1 MKRQL
6 TGVLRRSILLM
17 AASAT
22 AAGLSLAIPGG
33 AALAARSA
41 PPARS
46 AAPGAAL
53 PVIKVAM
60 TGKKITVSGALQSG
74 GVTVVSTVTGEP
86 AGAPTFIRLDPGV
99 TVAQLLTAAQGDP
112 NNVALIASIVFSPPA
127 AKGTS
132 SAQASLAPGRYVALD
147 ATSRTPPLTTFT
159 IAKASSPATLPTPQA
174 TVSSIEFGFR
184 GPGTLHNGELVR
196 FANHGF
202 LVHMIVAARGANR
215 AGANK
220 IAKLLKAGKDG
231 AAQRLATGFTAFFNI
246 LTHGAYQQQVVRVR
260 PGYWVLACFQATQ
273 DGREHTRL
281 GMERVIH
288 ITN

>member
-1 MKRQL
+1 MR
-6 TGVLRRSILLM
+6 TTIT
-17 AASAT
+17 AAVV

-33 AALAARSA
+33 TALAAHTA
-41 PPARS
+41 P
-46 AAPGAAL
+46 AAHPGHSAAL
-53 PVIKVAM
+53 PVITVKM
-60 TGKKITVSGALQSG
+60 TGKRITVGGALQSG
-74 GVTVVSTVTGEP
+74 GVRVVSTVTGEP
-86 AGAPTFIRLDPGV
+86 AGSPTFVRLHKGV
-99 TVAQLLTAAQGDP
+99 TVAQFFKAARGDP

-215 AGANK
+215 AGAHK

-246 LTHGAYQQQVVRVR
+246 LTHGASQQQVVRVR

>member
-1 MKRQL
+1 M
-6 TGVLRRSILLM
+6 RRITSITIG
-17 AASAT
+17 AT
-22 AAGLSLAIPGG
+22 AIAAGLSLAIPGG

-41 PPARS
+41 PPARH
-46 AAPGAAL
+46 ATRGAAL

-60 TGKKITVSGALQSG
+60 NGKKITVSGALQSG
-74 GVTVVSTVTGEP
+74 GVNVVSTVTGEP

-99 TVAQLLTAAQGDP
+99 TVAQLLKAAQGDP

-127 AKGTS
+127 NKGTS
-132 SAQASLAPGRYVALD
+132 SAQAHLAPGRYVALD

-202 LVHMIVAARGANR
+202 LVHMIVAARGANL
-215 AGANK
+215 AGVNK
-220 IAKLLKAGKDG
+220 IAKLLKEGKDRQ
-231 AAQRLATGFTAFFNI
+231 AQQLATGFTTFVNI
-246 LTHGAYQQQVVRVR
+246 LTHGASEQQVVNVR
-260 PGYWVLACFQATQ
+260 PGFWVLACFFDTQ
-273 DGREHTRL
+273 DHHEHTML

-288 ITN
+288 ITK

>member
-1 MKRQL
+1 M
-6 TGVLRRSILLM
+6 RRITSITAG
-17 AASAT
+17 AAAV

-41 PPARS
+41 PPAR
-46 AAPGAAL
+46 AAAHGAAL

-60 TGKKITVSGALQSG
+60 NGKKITVRGALQSG
-74 GVTVVSTVTGEP
+74 GVNVVSTVTGEP
-86 AGAPTFIRLDPGV
+86 AGAPTFIRLDRGV
-99 TVAQLLTAAQGDP
+99 TVAQLLKAVQGDP
-112 NNVALIASIVFSPPA
+112 NNVALIASIVFSPQA
-127 AKGTS
+127 NKGTS

-159 IAKASSPATLPTPQA
+159 IAKASSPARLPTPQA
-174 TVSSIEFGFR
+174 RVSSIEFGFR

-196 FANHGF
+196 
-202 LVHMIVAARGANR
+202 LVHMIVAGRGANL
-215 AGANK
+215 AGATK

-231 AAQRLATGFTAFFNI
+231 AAQRLATGFTTFFNI
-246 LTHGAYQQQVVRVR
+246 LTHGASQQQVIRVR

-288 ITN
+288 ITK

>member
-1 MKRQL
+1 M
-6 TGVLRRSILLM
+6 RRITSITV
-17 AASAT
+17 AATAI

-33 AALAARSA
+33 PALAARSA
-41 PPARS
+41 PPAR
-46 AAPGAAL
+46 AAAHGAAL

-99 TVAQLLTAAQGDP
+99 TVAQLLKAVQGDP

-159 IAKASSPATLPTPQA
+159 IAKASSPATLPAPQA

-184 GPGTLHNGELVR
+184 GPGTLRNGELVR

-202 LVHMIVAARGANR
+202 LVHMIVAARGASR
-215 AGANK
+215 AGAHK

-231 AAQRLATGFTAFFNI
+231 AAQRLATGFTTFFNI
-246 LTHGAYQQQVVRVR
+246 LTHGAYQQQVVHVR